1 MGALLIFLLFPQ
13 ILYELW
19 EKRKEDRICGNR
31 GKFGAVQN
39 RFGISRRTLKVKQSR
54 KMLGNEDRMK
64 ISTKGRY
71 AVRVMLDLALNNNG
85 ECIKVKEIA
94 ARQGISEK
102 YLEQIIAVLNKAG
115 YVKSVRGAQG
125 GYRIAKDPADFT
137 VGMILRLTEGSLAPV
152 ACLEEGADICERCD
166 TCETLEVWQEL
177 YDAVNKVVDGVT
189 IADLVERRNKR
200 LENLEEI
207 SSSFEG
213 VEQAFAVQAGREV
226 RIMVKPDVISD
237 DQVILLARS
246 IAKKIEDTL
255 DYPGQIKVN
264 VIRESRAVEYAK

>member
-1 MGALLIFLLFPQ
+1 MRKYGEHSEEWEEIFPNSIRVDALQIFLLFPQ

-54 KMLGNEDRMK
+54 RMLGNEDRMK

-125 GYRIAKDPADFT
+125 GYRIAKDPADYT

-152 ACLEEGADICERCD
+152 ACLEDGADICERCD

-177 YDAVNKVVDGVT
+177 YNAVNKVVDGVT
-189 IADLVERRNKR
+189 IADLVERRKKR
-200 LENLEEI
+200 LENL
-207 SSSFEG
+207 
-213 VEQAFAVQAGREV
+213 
-226 RIMVKPDVISD
+226 DY
-237 DQVILLARS
+237 S
-246 IAKKIEDTL
+246 I
-255 DYPGQIKVN
+255 
-264 VIRESRAVEYAK
+264 